1 MLKQRQLTLKQKGF
15 IMLEHSLVALV
26 ATFYVLIVFNCFCS
40 IHLLF
45 CFCVF
50 FFFRI
55 FWAYSFWF
63 NFWYFIEEF
72 SRAFL
77 SMRVNNQLW
86 HARIGLF
93 NNRLSKRNKTVFP
106 LYLSNDLSKRLTCI
120 ISLNL
125 RSAYWLCNFLQIL
138 VVLHCLNIKNF
149 LLLKAG
155 DIESNPGPRRV
166 QRLSFAIG
174 I

>member
-1 MLKQRQLTLKQKGF
+1 MVIINILHYNSMMNIRLFYFSWNQKQTKSNKYYSTKWLLSEQNQRKVTLKQRQLTLKQKGF

-72 SRAFL
+72 SRGFL

-93 NNRLSKRNKTVFP
+93 KQP
-106 LYLSNDLSKRLTCI
+106 
-120 ISLNL
+120 
-125 RSAYWLCNFLQIL
+125 
-138 VVLHCLNIKNF
+138 IKQT
-149 LLLKAG
+149 K
-155 DIESNPGPRRV
+155 
-166 QRLSFAIG
+166 
-174 I
+174 